1 MITIQDLSVV
11 VRIIYRYT
19 KGSFEVE
26 LTYMQ
31 QILNAKSVVVVSTGR
46 DIDVFCG

>member
-1 MITIQDLSVV
+1 MITVQDFSFV

-19 KGSFEVE
+19 EGSFEIE

-31 QILNAKSVVVVSTGR
+31 QLLSAKPVVVVSTSR
-46 DIDVFCG
+46 DIVVLCG